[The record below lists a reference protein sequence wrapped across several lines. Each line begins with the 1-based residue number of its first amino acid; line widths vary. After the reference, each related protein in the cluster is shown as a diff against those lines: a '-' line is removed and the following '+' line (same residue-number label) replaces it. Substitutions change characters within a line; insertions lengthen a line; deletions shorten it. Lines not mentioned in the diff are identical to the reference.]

1 MSQLSRRRF
10 INMVSAAAGTTVA
23 PLGLLYSGSASA
35 ACAINGTS
43 TGFGPLSPMLPLN
56 TNDLVDT
63 GPGNLSGYA
72 FLELPPGFSYTAISI
87 TGQTMSDGT
96 LVPGDHDG
104 MACFARGYGHLR
116 RQLKPAAQQLLA
128 GQNFEDQQDP
138 NKGWRR
144 PDHHGASRLY
154 YLVRNHELS
163 PGEFEFGNTLGV
175 VGPANNKYDPLVNGG
190 GTTTLIVDHKGRLL
204 RDYASLSGTIRNCAG
219 GPTPWRSWISC
230 EEDVTTP
237 NSANQVSMRH
247 GYNFEVPAFSK
258 DPVDAI
264 PLAEMGRFNHEAIA
278 VDPKSGYVYQT
289 EDRDDSAF
297 YRFTPRVY
305 PRRFG
310 DLQMGGDLYAMV
322 IDPEQLSTCDFSY
335 LPTRTVT
342 GGTTVVNTGSGV
354 SQFLGQALTVSWVKL
369 EDVDPVN
376 DTLRKEAQSKGAAI
390 FRRGEGMW
398 YDKGLIY
405 FVSTTGGNVGKGQ
418 VWVYDPAVET
428 VTLVVES
435 KSGSELDNVD
445 NITVAP
451 DGSLYMCEDST
462 QACVVGVDR
471 LGRLFKFARNN
482 YDSSEFAGACFSPDG
497 RILFVNQQ
505 GPGITYCIFRE
516 DGKPIEPTLS

>member
-23 PLGLLYSGSASA
+23 PLGLLYSRSASA
-35 ACAINGTS
+35 VCAINGAS
-43 TGFGPLSPMLPLN
+43 NGFGPLSPTLPRN

-72 FLELPPGFSYTAISI
+72 LLELPPGFTYTAISI

-116 RQLKPAAQQLLA
+116 RELTPSAQPVLA
-128 GQNFEDQQDP
+128 GRSSKHQQDH
-138 NKGWRR
+138 KASRR
-144 PDHHGASRLY
+144 SDHHGASRLY

-163 PGEFEFGNTLGV
+163 PGELKFGNALGV
-175 VGPANNKYDPLVNGG
+175 VGSANNKYDPLVNGG
-190 GTTTLIVDHKGRLL
+190 GTTTLIVDHMGRLH

-230 EEDVTTP
+230 EEDLTTP
-237 NSANQVSMRH
+237 NSANRVSMPH
-247 GYNFEVPAFSK
+247 GYNFEVPAFSRN
-258 DPVDAI
+258 PVDAI
-264 PLAEMGRFNHEAIA
+264 PLVAMGRFNHEAIA
-278 VDPKSGYVYQT
+278 VDPKSGYIYQT

-297 YRFTPRVY
+297 YRFTARVY

-310 DLQMGGDLYAMV
+310 DLQKGGDLYAMV
-322 IDPEQLSTCDFSY
+322 IDPGQFSTCDFSY
-335 LPTRTVT
+335 LPTLTTT
-342 GGTTVVNTGSGV
+342 GGTVVVNTGSGV
-354 SQFLGQALTVSWVKL
+354 SQFLGQALAVSWVKL
-369 EDVDPVN
+369 DDVDPVT
-376 DTLRKEAQSKGAAI
+376 DTLRKEAQSKGAAV

-405 FVSTTGGNVGKGQ
+405 FVSTTGGNSGQGQ

-428 VTLVVES
+428 LTLVVES
-435 KSGSELDNVD
+435 KSSSELDNVD

-451 DGSLYMCEDST
+451 DGSLYLCEDST

-482 YDSSEFAGACFSPDG
+482 YDSSEFAGACFSADG

-505 GPGITYCIFRE
+505 GPGITYCIFRD
-516 DGKPIEPTLS
+516 DGKPIEPALN